1 MPEAGKLTL
10 AFTMCLREVPMLPQK
25 LLEEG
30 LPSVSRELFKKKRL
44 VKFCA
49 KNKVLNPKLGDWQCR
64 FCAF

>member
-1 MPEAGKLTL
+1 
-10 AFTMCLREVPMLPQK
+10 MLPQK

-30 LPSVSRELFKKKRL
+30 LPSVSRKLFKKKRL

-64 FCAF
+64 FCAFLR